1 MNYAAVACVR
11 LQKKS
16 FLAYINTLDFTAHT
30 AGALWQPQASYKRYY
45 HARAINIIRVAAGGP
60 HEDAVRTLVSVAA
73 APTKQ

>member
-11 LQKKS
+11 LGKKEFPS
-16 FLAYINTLDFTAHT
+16 VYKHTRFHSAT

>member
-1 MNYAAVACVR
+1 MAGGFRAYVVSA
-11 LQKKS
+11 KKS
-16 FLAYINTLDFTAHT
+16 FLAYINTLDFSAT